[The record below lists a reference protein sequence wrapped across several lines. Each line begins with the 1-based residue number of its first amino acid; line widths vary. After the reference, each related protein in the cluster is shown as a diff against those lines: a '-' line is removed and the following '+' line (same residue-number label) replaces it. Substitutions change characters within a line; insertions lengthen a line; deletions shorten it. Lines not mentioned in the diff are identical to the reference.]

1 MNITSSTS
9 PTLEGISRC
18 RHLAVHSKGAKT
30 NQNVKSIKLILKKL
44 SLYII
49 LLQLFQ
55 RKHTTYLLYSL
66 QSCNTLLNLYMTFPE
81 IFQFPT
87 LYYLQIFIKRQSVS
101 RSNSHSL
108 KKSKTEMD
116 GWMDGIFNH
125 WLIHYTKIF
134 TN

>member
-81 IFQFPT
+81 IFQSFQHCII
-87 LYYLQIFIKRQSVS
+87 YKY
-101 RSNSHSL
+101 SL
-108 KKSKTEMD
+108 KDRVYLEVIVT
-116 GWMDGIFNH
+116 
-125 WLIHYTKIF
+125 L
-134 TN
+134 